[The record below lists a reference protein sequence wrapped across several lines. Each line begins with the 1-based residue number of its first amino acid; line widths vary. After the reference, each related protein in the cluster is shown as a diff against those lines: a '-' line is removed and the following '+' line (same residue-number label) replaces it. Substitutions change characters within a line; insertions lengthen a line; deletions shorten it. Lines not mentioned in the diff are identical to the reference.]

1 MLLSRTLCLSDCFA
15 PAAAS
20 GFVAPLLPP
29 GRDNAI
35 CDAIDTIVRVFQI
48 HLLLLLLLLL
58 LCICAIQSKYKL
70 VEIRR
75 TGNCSCSALLR
86 LVEPVCG
93 AYLRRGNK

>member
-48 HLLLLLLLLL
+48 HLLLLLLLL
-58 LCICAIQSKYKL
+58 CICAIQSKYKL

-86 LVEPVCG
+86 LVLPVCG